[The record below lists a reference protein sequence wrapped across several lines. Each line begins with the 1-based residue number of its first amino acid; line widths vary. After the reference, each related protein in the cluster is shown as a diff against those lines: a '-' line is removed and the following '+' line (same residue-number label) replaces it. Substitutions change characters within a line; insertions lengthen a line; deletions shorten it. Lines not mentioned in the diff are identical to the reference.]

1 MDTPAGLSSRVH
13 PGLPAAYFD
22 AGTSSFVD
30 FLSTARPDL
39 LPSSDGRGLTPEG
52 LASVPHGT
60 TIVAAVFAG
69 GVVIAGDRRATM
81 GNLIS
86 QRDMDKVYV
95 TDDYS
100 AAGIAGTAGIAVDA
114 LRLFTVELQHYEK
127 LEGVPLT
134 FDGKSNKLASMIR
147 GNLGA
152 AMQGLSFVPLFAGFD
167 AEAEDPARAGR
178 IVSYDVVGGRY
189 EEHVGYAG
197 VGSGSLF
204 AKSSLK
210 KLHDPSADRDACV
223 RTVVEALYD
232 AADDDS
238 ATGGPDTIRNI
249 YPVVVAIDAE
259 GAVRLPHEEVQTVAE
274 AVVAARR
281 ERPGG

>member
-1 MDTPAGLSSRVH
+1 METPFGASRAR

-30 FLSTARPDL
+30 FLSSVRPDL
-39 LPSSDGRGLTPEG
+39 LPSSDGRGLTPDG
-52 LASVPHGT
+52 VASIPHGT
-60 TIVAAVFAG
+60 TIVAAVYTG

-86 QRDMDKVYV
+86 QRDMEKVFV
-95 TDDYS
+95 TDDFS
-100 AAGIAGTAGIAVDA
+100 AAGIAGTAGLAVDA
-114 LRLFTVELQHYEK
+114 IRLFTVELQHYEK

-152 AMQGLSFVPLFAGFD
+152 AMQGLSFVPLFAGYDPD
-167 AEAEDPARAGR
+167 AVDPADAGR
-178 IVSYDVVGGRY
+178 IVSFDVVGGRY
-189 EEHVGYAG
+189 EEHDGFAA

-204 AKSSLK
+204 ARSSLK
-210 KLHDPSADRDACV
+210 KLHDPAGDRDACV
-223 RTVVEALYD
+223 RAVVESLYD

-238 ATGGPDTIRNI
+238 ATGGPDSVRHI
-249 YPVVVAIDAE
+249 YPIVVAIDAE
-259 GAVRLPHEEVQTVAE
+259 GAVRLPHDEVQTVAE
-274 AVVAARR
+274 AVVAGRR
-281 ERPGG
+281 ERRGG

>member
-1 MDTPAGLSSRVH
+1 METTPSRV
-13 PGLPAAYFD
+13 GLPAAYFS
-22 AGTSSFVD
+22 AGTSSFVEL
-30 FLSTARPDL
+30 LSEVRPDL
-39 LPSSDGRGLTPEG
+39 LPGAGSEHLTRDPSAG
-52 LASVPHGT
+52 VPHAT
-60 TIVAAVFAG
+60 TIVAAVFAD
-69 GVVIAGDRRATM
+69 GVVIAGDRRATA
-81 GNLIS
+81 GNMIA
-86 QRDMDKVYV
+86 QRDVEKIVV

-100 AAGIAGTAGIAVDA
+100 AAGFAGTAGIAIEAV
-114 LRLFTVELQHYEK
+114 RLFAVELQHYEK

-134 FDGKSNKLASMIR
+134 FDGKSNKLAAMIR

-167 AEAEDPARAGR
+167 LDAPDPAHAGR

-189 EEHVGYAG
+189 EEFGGYSA
-197 VGSGSLF
+197 VGSGSIF

-210 KLHDPSADRDACV
+210 KRHETSADRATTV

-238 ATGGPDTIRNI
+238 ATGGPDSVRGI
-249 YPVVVAIDAE
+249 YPTVAVITAE
-259 GAVRLPHEEVQTVAE
+259 GAQMLPSEEIAEVGE
-274 AVVAARR
+274 AVVAGRR